1 MTTQIIPGFCR
12 CCPAACSIL
21 ATVENGKA
29 IKVTGDPDSPMFKG
43 YTCAKGR
50 ALPEMHNDE
59 NRLLHCLKNDGNGN
73 FVPIASQTAVAEIAA
88 KLQDIIDRHGP
99 RAVASYWGTGSVSCA
114 TGIYMLGAWSQAIKS
129 PMVFTASA
137 IDKPG
142 ANIALALHGN
152 WVAGAQSF
160 ESSDTWIIVGA
171 NPIISR
177 TSSVPSNNP
186 GQEIKNALKRGMQLT
201 VIDPRRTETAKRA
214 QLHLQARAG
223 EDPTLLAGILHILIE
238 EDLCDAA
245 FIRENVQGFDT
256 LKDALASF
264 TPDYVAARCGI
275 AKKDLLKAARTFGN
289 GKRGMVVCATGPSF
303 STHSNL
309 TFYLALSINTL
320 CGRWARA
327 GDVATYPN
335 ALLPAYTPKAQPY
348 APYSAF
354 GEVAL
359 RVNGLRQNASGMPT
373 AALADEILLEG
384 EGQVKALLCVGGN
397 PLQAWP
403 DQARTLAAMKKLDLL
418 VAFDYQMSETARYAD
433 YIIAPPLS
441 LEYPGTTQFIESIKY
456 IGVSRGFEGAW
467 AQYSPAA
474 VAPPEGADVMDEREF
489 FFRLAQEMGLQ
500 LEWTNFF
507 GAGPHLEAPLE
518 KLPLDMTSLPSTDDL
533 LEIQCRNARIP
544 LAEVKA
550 HPHGLL
556 RSDDVPRVQPRDADC
571 DAFLQLAD
579 PLMMAELQQV
589 LNEEHRRSQSN
600 EKFPFTL
607 LCRRDN
613 NFMNSFGQRHRSL
626 SRGRNFNP
634 LGVNSADMEKLGV
647 RDGGM
652 VTVCSRHGE
661 IRAIAEADDSLPPGT
676 VSLSHGFGNA
686 ENDGD
691 PREVGS
697 PVTRLIGLDEYDPIS
712 GIPRMSALPVAIAA
726 AGT

>member
-1 MTTQIIPGFCR
+1 MLKGFLQR
-12 CCPAACSIL
+12 KKLGHHTDRAIAHQQKQERLGFISHNLRSPLTSIL
-21 ATVENGKA
+21 ALTESHRLGVNKLSLDELLDTIDDFANHSLHATSQLIDLLRVETLPQLDRQLLDATALLEEAMSALNEKA
-29 IKVTGDPDSPMFKG
+29 RTAQVQVRLDYPDTDSIFWLEGQGELLEKALINLIDNAITYSTPGDQVHLSLSRDNDQIIFHVTD
-43 YTCAKGR
+43 
-50 ALPEMHNDE
+50 
-59 NRLLHCLKNDGNGN
+59 
-73 FVPIASQTAVAEIAA
+73 
-88 KLQDIIDRHGP
+88 
-99 RAVASYWGTGSVSCA
+99 
-114 TGIYMLGAWSQAIKS
+114 
-129 PMVFTASA
+129 
-137 IDKPG
+137 
-142 ANIALALHGN
+142 
-152 WVAGAQSF
+152 
-160 ESSDTWIIVGA
+160 
-171 NPIISR
+171 
-177 TSSVPSNNP
+177 
-186 GQEIKNALKRGMQLT
+186 
-201 VIDPRRTETAKRA
+201 
-214 QLHLQARAG
+214 
-223 EDPTLLAGILHILIE
+223 
-238 EDLCDAA
+238 
-245 FIRENVQGFDT
+245 QG
-256 LKDALASF
+256 
-264 TPDYVAARCGI
+264 CGI
-275 AKKDLLKAARTFGN
+275 AEQDLIAAAQTFGR
-289 GKRGMVVCATGPSF
+289 GKRGMVVCGTGPSF

-309 TFYLALSINTL
+309 AFYLALCINTL

-348 APYSAF
+348 APFPVF
-354 GEVAL
+354 GEVKL
-359 RVNGLRQNASGMPT
+359 RAFGLRQNASGMPT
-373 AALADEILLEG
+373 AALPDEILREG
-384 EGQVKALLCVGGN
+384 DGQIKALLCLGGN